1 MTASGDQ
8 TIPAIL
14 TPAAGGQVDATVLN
28 ACGTGLCVRL
38 GADAGIAI
46 GNTAKIDFDGR
57 SYEATVAW
65 GVGDVVGLQIPNPFD
80 SSVGFD
86 AQLDPVIRSVKDPR
100 DRRVYPRCTVLMSGW
115 VRAGV
120 VYADCVVRN
129 ISLGGAKVI
138 CRRDIDH
145 SGPVVLHVP
154 KFGDFDAIV
163 TWRSGES
170 FGLQF
175 ADPPDAIAGVIGEA
189 LPRTIPEGFAEA
201 AG

>member
-1 MTASGDQ
+1 MTPSGDLA
-8 TIPAIL
+8 IPATL
-14 TPAAGGQVDATVLN
+14 KPAEGGQLDATVLSMSG
-28 ACGTGLCVRL
+28 AGLCLRL
-38 GADAGIAI
+38 EADDRIPVG
-46 GNTAKIDFDGR
+46 GTATVDFDGR
-57 SYEATVAW
+57 SYETAVAW
-65 GVGDVVGLQIPNPFD
+65 GVDGVVGLQVLNLFD
-80 SSVGFD
+80 TAGEFG
-86 AQLDPVIRSVKDPR
+86 AQIDPIVRSVKDPR

-138 CRRDIDH
+138 CRRDIEH
-145 SGPVVLHVP
+145 NGPVVLHVP
-154 KFGDFDAIV
+154 KFGDFDATV

-175 ADPPDAIAGVIGEA
+175 VDPPGAIAGVIGEA
-189 LPRTIPEGFAEA
+189 LPRTIPEDFNQA